1 MLHAEPSC
9 LSWLICIGDTFRQ
22 DRAFSS
28 EVGPGS
34 RKENASKQEARAPF
48 RFNRNGKGS
57 SRKSRRNRGSVPC
70 RQSVACRQMAFIICF
85 HPPLHSCSHAN
96 ASFAASVA
104 SP

>member
-48 RFNRNGKGS
+48 RFNRNGKALAASPGEIGAVCLAVKAWLAVKWLS
-57 SRKSRRNRGSVPC
+57 SS
-70 RQSVACRQMAFIICF
+70 AFILRFI
-85 HPPLHSCSHAN
+85 LDLTQTSISRN
-96 ASFAASVA
+96 A
-104 SP
+104 